1 MSTEAVPTRLTQAIQ
16 PFLSLASTQA
26 AQIPSTEPLK
36 SFSPRLV
43 KRSGSLKFD
52 DPQGLPGWRLD
63 DVRSSVNRVASRG
76 IKGDSL
82 AVSIASTF

>member
-1 MSTEAVPTRLTQAIQ
+1 MHTEAVPIQLTRAIR
-16 PFLSLASTQA
+16 PFLSLALTQA

-52 DPQGLPGWRLD
+52 DPQGLPGWWLYF
-63 DVRSSVNRVASRG
+63 
-76 IKGDSL
+76 L
-82 AVSIASTF
+82 

>member
-1 MSTEAVPTRLTQAIQ
+1 MSTEAVPTQLTRAIR
-16 PFLSLASTQA
+16 PFLSWALTQA
-26 AQIPSTEPLK
+26 AQIPSMEPLK
-36 SFSPRLV
+36 LCSHLRA
-43 KRSGSLKFD
+43 KRSGSSKFD

-63 DVRSSVNRVASRG
+63 NIRSSINRVASRS